1 MFSSNVLSP
10 QISCDKKKSPEKN
23 IYASIYSKLMNT
35 DLSGRI
41 KHE

>member
-10 QISCDKKKSPEKN
+10 LMSSNKMKSPEKN
-23 IYASIYSKLMNT
+23 IYASIYSKLMNN
-35 DLSGRI
+35 DESGRI